1 MLRFRDF
8 DTNLERPILC
18 WVQTLDDSGVE
29 VTCEVEPLRFRDFDT
44 TLVGRLLFCC
54 VETLDDND
62 VNVEFV
68 GTRLVI
74 STNAVGGVG
83 KSSKLSNNL
92 TSILL
97 HIFMVYAPLT
107 WYRIRFSGQQHLPF
121 RIITLL

>member
-54 VETLDDND
+54 VQTLDDNPAD
-62 VNVEFV
+62 SLKRCHSCLWMFWLFKIYYSQTPN
-68 GTRLVI
+68 LVYT
-74 STNAVGGVG
+74 STPKVAQSV
-83 KSSKLSNNL
+83 
-92 TSILL
+92 
-97 HIFMVYAPLT
+97 
-107 WYRIRFSGQQHLPF
+107 
-121 RIITLL
+121 